1 LQRPDKNMF
10 DVSDK
15 TAAFIKTVIFVEGRY
30 KQMCLEVLNGLLS
43 CMICL
48 KKNMR
53 CCLQIYKV
61 YFCNIHLSSSRN
73 FPQYLQENLSS
84 YHPFIQ
90 VTPSSFAEQE
100 KEHDL

>member
-1 LQRPDKNMF
+1 MF
-10 DVSDK
+10 DVSD
-15 TAAFIKTVIFVEGRY
+15 TIAASIKTVIFVKGRY
-30 KQMCLEVLNGLLS
+30 KQTCLEVLSVLLS

-73 FPQYLQENLSS
+73 FPQYHQEILSS
-84 YHPFIQ
+84 YHLFIQ
-90 VTPSSFAEQE
+90 VTPSSFGEQE
-100 KEHDL
+100 KEDYL